1 MQMAQCRIMGVGE
14 DWIERVERES
24 PARHQLFMVRKV
36 DASPLVEPVGTGLVD
51 QAIAISREGAGAQ
64 ISDSD
69 RIEALSTSTSQPQP
83 VSNEGS
89 IPNGKLI
96 EGDVLLTLNDKLITN
111 LADFDVMYTQ
121 PHLTAVLVRQQ
132 QQLTLRIPTRP
143 TIHNETSSILVFC
156 GAILHA
162 PHHAVRQQIS
172 KAHSEIYVSARGR
185 GSPAYAYGLAP
196 TNFILAVNGVPTL
209 TLPDFLR
216 EVVKIPDN
224 TYFRLKVI
232 TFDNVPWVATLK
244 KNEHYFPTVAFERDA
259 DAPEGWKRRVVKFGE
274 DENGIKEDGGEV
286 LSAGVDQNVEVGGGA
301 EADQ

>member
-1 MQMAQCRIMGVGE
+1 
-14 DWIERVERES
+14 
-24 PARHQLFMVRKV
+24 
-36 DASPLVEPVGTGLVD
+36 
-51 QAIAISREGAGAQ
+51 
-64 ISDSD
+64 
-69 RIEALSTSTSQPQP
+69 
-83 VSNEGS
+83 
-89 IPNGKLI
+89 
-96 EGDVLLTLNDKLITN
+96 
-111 LADFDVMYTQ
+111 
-121 PHLTAVLVRQQ
+121 VRQQ

-301 EADQ
+301 EADK